1 MGPFQDQVV
10 LVTGASRGIGR
21 ATALAFAAQGTHV
34 AVNYRGDEAGAQDTI
49 ATILAAGGRATLAR
63 ADVSQPVEV
72 ARLVNEIEERLGA
85 IEVLVNNAGTVNRQS
100 FLDVSLEAWD
110 AVFATNV
117 RGVFYL
123 SQLVA
128 RRMAPRGRGTI
139 IHVSSILAR
148 QTIRGR
154 TAYAA
159 SKGAL
164 ESLTRAMALDLAPYG
179 IRVNAVAPGLI
190 RTEMLLDAMPDPAF
204 QEELQRYIPFGRFGS
219 PEEMADAIVFLASP
233 AARYI
238 TGVLLPVDAGLR
250 VLEAGPR

>member
-1 MGPFQDQVV
+1 MGRFQNQVV

-21 ATALAFAAQGTHV
+21 ATALAFARDGATV
-34 AVNYRGDEAGAQDTI
+34 AINYRTDAEGAAETLAQI
-49 ATILAAGGRATLAR
+49 AAAGGQGVPAQ
-63 ADVSQPVEV
+63 ADISQPAALE
-72 ARLVNEIEERLGA
+72 RLVTHLEQEVGP
-85 IEVLVNNAGTVNRQS
+85 IEVLVNNAGAVDRQP
-100 FLDVSLEAWD
+100 FLEVSLETLD

-128 RRMAPRGRGTI
+128 RRMAERRRGAI
-139 IHVSSILAR
+139 IHVSSILAQ
-148 QTIRGR
+148 QTIPDR

-159 SKGAL
+159 SKGAV
-164 ESLTRAMALDLAPYG
+164 ESLTRAMALDLAPHG

-190 RTEMLLDAMPDPAF
+190 RTEMLLTAVPDPAF
-204 QEELQRYIPFGRFGS
+204 QEELQRFIPFGRFGH
-219 PEEMADAIVFLASP
+219 PDEMADAIVFLASP

-250 VLEAGPR
+250 VLEAGPH

>member
-1 MGPFQDQVV
+1 MGLFHNQVV
-10 LVTGASRGIGR
+10 LITGASRGIGR
-21 ATALAFAAQGTHV
+21 ATALAFAREGATV
-34 AVNYRGDEAGAQDTI
+34 AVNYRSDAEGAAETLAQIAVAGGQGMPAPADVADPAALEQMVARVEAEAG
-49 ATILAAGGRATLAR
+49 
-63 ADVSQPVEV
+63 P
-72 ARLVNEIEERLGA
+72 
-85 IEVLVNNAGTVNRQS
+85 IEVLVNNAGTVDRS
-100 FLDVSLEAWD
+100 PFLDVSLATLD
-110 AVFATNV
+110 AVFATNI

-128 RRMAPRGRGTI
+128 RCMAKRGRGAI
-139 IHVSSILAR
+139 IHVSSILAQ
-148 QTIRGR
+148 QTIPNR

-159 SKGAL
+159 SKGAV

-190 RTEMLLDAMPDPAF
+190 RTEMLLAAVPDPAF
-204 QEELQRYIPFGRFGS
+204 QEELQRFIPFGRFGQ
-219 PEEMADAIVFLASP
+219 PAEMADAIVFLASP

>member
-1 MGPFQDQVV
+1 MALFQDQVV

-21 ATALAFAAQGTHV
+21 ATARAFAAEGAQV
-34 AVNYRGDEAGAQDTI
+34 ILNYRSDKAGAQ
-49 ATILAAGGRATLAR
+49 AALAEITAGGGRATLLQ
-63 ADVSQPVEV
+63 ADVSQPAEV
-72 ARLVNEIEERLGA
+72 ARMVEAIEDHLGA
-85 IEVLVNNAGTVNRQS
+85 IEVLVNNAGAVNRQP
-100 FLDVSLEAWD
+100 FLDVSLEELD

-128 RRMAPRGRGTI
+128 RRMARRGRGAI
-139 IHVSSILAR
+139 IHVSSILAQ
-148 QTIRGR
+148 QTIAGR

-159 SKGAL
+159 SKGAV
-164 ESLTRAMALDLAPYG
+164 ESLTRAMALDLAPHG

-190 RTEMLLDAMPDPAF
+190 RTEMLLDALPDPAL
-204 QEELQRYIPFGRFGS
+204 QEQLQRYIPFGRFGN
-219 PEEMADAIVFLASP
+219 PDEMADAIVFLASP

-250 VLEAGPR
+250 VLEAGPS

>member
-1 MGPFQDQVV
+1 MGLFQDQVV

-21 ATALAFAAQGTHV
+21 ATARAFAAEGAHV
-34 AVNYRGDEAGAQDTI
+34 AVNYRSDETGAQ
-49 ATILAAGGRATLAR
+49 ATLAEITARGGRASLAR
-63 ADVSQPVEV
+63 ADISQPAEV
-72 ARLVNEIEERLGA
+72 ARMVAEIEDAAGA
-85 IEVLVNNAGTVNRQS
+85 IEVLVNNAGVVNRQP
-100 FLDVSLEAWD
+100 FLEVSLEELD
-110 AVFATNV
+110 AVFATNL
-117 RGVFYL
+117 RGVFCL

-128 RRMAPRGRGTI
+128 RRMAGRGRGAI
-139 IHVSSILAR
+139 IHVSSILAQ
-148 QTIRGR
+148 QTIPGR

-159 SKGAL
+159 SKGAV

-190 RTEMLLDAMPDPAF
+190 RTEMLLDAVPDPGF
-204 QEELQRYIPFGRFGS
+204 QEELQRYIPFGRFGH

-233 AARYI
+233 AARYL

>member
-1 MGPFQDQVV
+1 MALFQDQVV

-21 ATALAFAAQGTHV
+21 ATAQAFAAVGAQV
-34 AVNYRGDEAGAQDTI
+34 VLNYRSDETGAQ
-49 ATILAAGGRATLAR
+49 AALAEITAGGGRATVHQ
-63 ADVSQPVEV
+63 ADVSQPAEV
-72 ARLVNEIEERLGA
+72 ARMVEAIEDHLGA
-85 IEVLVNNAGTVNRQS
+85 IEVLVNNAGVVNRQP
-100 FLDVSLEAWD
+100 FLQVSLEELD

-128 RRMAPRGRGTI
+128 RRMAGRGRGAI
-139 IHVSSILAR
+139 IHVSSILAQ
-148 QTIRGR
+148 QTIAGR

-159 SKGAL
+159 SKGAV
-164 ESLTRAMALDLAPYG
+164 ESLTRAMALDLAPHG

-204 QEELQRYIPFGRFGS
+204 QEQMQRHIPFRRFGN
-219 PEEMADAIVFLASP
+219 PDEMADAIVFLASP

-250 VLEAGPR
+250 VLEAGPG

>member
-1 MGPFQDQVV
+1 MALFQDQVV

-21 ATALAFAAQGTHV
+21 ATAWAFAAEGAQV
-34 AVNYRGDEAGAQDTI
+34 ILNYRSDKAGAQ
-49 ATILAAGGRATLAR
+49 AALAEITAGGGRATLHQ
-63 ADVSQPVEV
+63 ADVSHPAEV
-72 ARLVNEIEERLGA
+72 ARMVEAIEDYLGA
-85 IEVLVNNAGTVNRQS
+85 IEVLVNNAGAVSRQA
-100 FLDVSLEAWD
+100 FLDVSLDELD

-128 RRMAPRGRGTI
+128 RRMAGRGRGAI
-139 IHVSSILAR
+139 IHVSSILAQ
-148 QTIRGR
+148 QTIAGR

-159 SKGAL
+159 SKGAV
-164 ESLTRAMALDLAPYG
+164 ESLTRAMALDLAPHG

-190 RTEMLLDAMPDPAF
+190 RTEMLLDALPDPAF
-204 QEELQRYIPFGRFGS
+204 QEELQRYIPFGRFGN
-219 PEEMADAIVFLASP
+219 PDEMADAIVFLASP

-250 VLEAGPR
+250 VLEAGPS

>member
-1 MGPFQDQVV
+1 MALFQDQVV

-21 ATALAFAAQGTHV
+21 ATARAFAAEGAQV
-34 AVNYRGDEAGAQDTI
+34 ILNYRSDETGAQ
-49 ATILAAGGRATLAR
+49 AALAEITAEGGRATLHQ
-63 ADVSQPVEV
+63 ADVSQPAEV
-72 ARLVNEIEERLGA
+72 ARMVEAIEDHLGA
-85 IEVLVNNAGTVNRQS
+85 IEVLVNNAGAVNRQP
-100 FLDVSLEAWD
+100 FLDVSLEELD

-128 RRMAPRGRGTI
+128 RRMAGRRRGAI
-139 IHVSSILAR
+139 IHVSSILAQ
-148 QTIRGR
+148 QTIAGR

-159 SKGAL
+159 SKGAV
-164 ESLTRAMALDLAPYG
+164 ESLTRAMALDLAPHG

-190 RTEMLLDAMPDPAF
+190 RTEMLLDALPDPAF
-204 QEELQRYIPFGRFGS
+204 QEQLQRYIPFGRFGN
-219 PEEMADAIVFLASP
+219 PDEMADAIVFLASP

-250 VLEAGPR
+250 VLEAGPS

>member
-1 MGPFQDQVV
+1 MGRFQNQVV

-21 ATALAFAAQGTHV
+21 ATALAFAREGATV
-34 AVNYRGDEAGAQDTI
+34 AINYRADSEGAAETLVQIT
-49 ATILAAGGRATLAR
+49 AAGGQGVPAQ
-63 ADVSQPVEV
+63 ADISQPAALE
-72 ARLVNEIEERLGA
+72 RLVTHLEQEVGP
-85 IEVLVNNAGTVNRQS
+85 IEVLVNNAGVVDRQP
-100 FLDVSLEAWD
+100 FLEVSLEALD

-128 RRMAPRGRGTI
+128 RRMAERGRGAI
-139 IHVSSILAR
+139 IHVSSILAQ
-148 QTIRGR
+148 QTIAGR

-159 SKGAL
+159 SKGAV
-164 ESLTRAMALDLAPYG
+164 ESLTRAMALDLAPHG

-190 RTEMLLDAMPDPAF
+190 RTEMLLAAVPDPAF
-204 QEELQRYIPFGRFGS
+204 QEELQRFIPFGRFGH
-219 PEEMADAIVFLASP
+219 PGEMADAIVFLASP